1 MAGRIPQY
9 FIDDLLT
16 RIDIVDVIDNRVKLK
31 KTGRNYSACC
41 PFHKEKTPSFT
52 VSPDKQFYYC
62 FGCGA
67 SGNALGFVMDHDH
80 LDFPEAIDTLA
91 GQLGLEVPRE
101 ENPLKQRG
109 PDHSELY
116 NLMDRAVDFY
126 SRQLKQHEQSPRASH
141 YLKNR
146 GLDQQTC
153 QHFAIGFAPPGWDN
167 LKKELATSPEKEQ
180 QLITTGMLV
189 KNEDRNTVYDRFR
202 ERIIFPIR
210 DSRGRYIAFGGR
222 VLGDE
227 KPKYL
232 NSPESPIFHKG
243 KELYG
248 LFEARQAN
256 RKLSR
261 ILVVEGYMDVVALA
275 QQGITNAVATLGTA
289 TTSDHMQRLFK
300 VVPEVIFCFD
310 GDDAG
315 RRAAWRALESTLSNM
330 QDGRQARFLFL
341 PQGEDPDSMVR
352 KEGSESFVERI
363 KSQAISLDNL
373 LFRELESELDLTTMD
388 GRARLAKLAQ
398 PYIDKLPEGL
408 FRQLLLKK
416 LSDRTGLDTHYLE
429 AHFQESAR
437 TRESTT
443 NRPEPETHNTPPS
456 QEEHFQH
463 SHYEPEP
470 FYNTDYEERQYTPE
484 EHPSHNTTESLRRPS
499 PAHPANSA
507 RLVTSGYAI
516 RQLLC
521 NPEFAQ
527 EVSEPF
533 DNLKLTNDSDSQL
546 LIDLLTILKKSPSLK
561 ASTLIA
567 QWYGT
572 EKGARLQT
580 LAALDHGTTAH
591 RDEFL
596 ETLAK
601 IRKKHNEAQNHSEH
615 SSFLISSLQNKRPS
629 QLDEETRKKY
639 LELLESKRQ
648 SLNYKDSDSQLPK
661 E

>member
-16 RIDIVDVIDNRVKLK
+16 RVDIVDVIDQRVKLK

-67 SGNALGFVMDHDH
+67 SGSALGFVMDHDH
-80 LDFPEAIDTLA
+80 LDFPEAVETLA
-91 GQLGLEVPRE
+91 GQLGLDVPRE
-101 ENPLKQRG
+101 ESSHRQRG
-109 PDHSELY
+109 PDHSELF

-126 SRQLKQHEQSPRASH
+126 SRQLKQHQQSPRAID
-141 YLKNR
+141 YLKRR
-146 GLDQQTC
+146 GLDAQTC

-167 LKKELATSPEKEQ
+167 LKSELATSPEKEQ

-189 KNEDRNTVYDRFR
+189 HNEDRNTVYDRFR

-275 QQGITNAVATLGTA
+275 QHGITNAVATLGTA
-289 TTSDHMQRLFK
+289 TTADHMQRLFK
-300 VVPEVIFCFD
+300 VVPEVVFCFD

-315 RRAAWRALESTLSNM
+315 RRAAWRALESTLGNM
-330 QDGRQARFLFL
+330 LDGRQARFLFL
-341 PQGEDPDSMVR
+341 PQGEDPDSIVR
-352 KEGSESFVERI
+352 SEGAESFAERI
-363 KSQAISLDNL
+363 KSQAVSLDNL
-373 LFRELESELDLTTMD
+373 LFRELEAELDLTTMD
-388 GRARLAKLAQ
+388 GRARLAKLVQ
-398 PYIDKLPEGL
+398 PYVDQLPEGL
-408 FRQLLLKK
+408 FRQLMLNR
-416 LSDRTGLDTHYLE
+416 LSERTGLDTRYLQ
-429 AHFQESAR
+429 AHFQETVRTEKTEPTPAPVHHATAPHDDTYPHSNEYSPAVDYQRHETYARPAPSRQQFSAR
-437 TRESTT
+437 
-443 NRPEPETHNTPPS
+443 
-456 QEEHFQH
+456 
-463 SHYEPEP
+463 
-470 FYNTDYEERQYTPE
+470 
-484 EHPSHNTTESLRRPS
+484 
-499 PAHPANSA
+499 SA
-507 RLVTSGYAI
+507 RLSSSGYAI

-521 NPEFAQ
+521 NPEFAR
-527 EVSEPF
+527 EVAEPLSELHLAN
-533 DNLKLTNDSDSQL
+533 DNDNQL
-546 LIDLLTILKKSPSLK
+546 LIDLLTVLKQEPNLT
-561 ASTLIA
+561 AARLIA
-567 QWYGT
+567 RWYDT
-572 EKGARLQT
+572 DKGERLKS
-580 LAALDHGTTAH
+580 LAALDHGTVAH
-591 RDEFL
+591 PEEFL
-596 ETLAK
+596 DTIAS
-601 IRKKHNEAQNHSEH
+601 IRKNNHEAQKKSQHSN
-615 SSFLISSLQNKRPS
+615 FLSVNLNNRKPS

-639 LELLESKRQ
+639 LELLESKRK
-648 SLNYKDSDSQLPK
+648 SLNYKEIP
-661 E
+661 

>member
-16 RIDIVDVIDNRVKLK
+16 RIDIVDVIDLRVKLK

-41 PFHKEKTPSFT
+41 PFHKEKTPSFS

-80 LDFPEAIDTLA
+80 LDFPEAVETLA
-91 GQLGLEVPRE
+91 GQLGLDVPRE
-101 ENPLKQRG
+101 ENPHQQRG

-116 NLMDRAVDFY
+116 NLMARAVDFY
-126 SRQLKQHEQSPRASH
+126 SRQLKQHGHSPKASH
-141 YLKNR
+141 YLKSR

-189 KNEDRNTVYDRFR
+189 NNEDRNTVYDRFR

-232 NSPESPIFHKG
+232 NSPESPVFHKG

-261 ILVVEGYMDVVALA
+261 ILVVEGYMDVIALA

-315 RRAAWRALESTLSNM
+315 RRAAWRALESTLANM
-330 QDGRQARFLFL
+330 LDGRQARFLFL
-341 PQGEDPDSMVR
+341 PQGEDPDTMVR
-352 KEGSESFVERI
+352 QEGAEGFIERI

-437 TRESTT
+437 TRELPGS
-443 NRPEPETHNTPPS
+443 RPEPETRS
-456 QEEHFQH
+456 IVQEEHFH
-463 SHYEPEP
+463 HNHYEPIP
-470 FYNTDYEERQYTPE
+470 FYDTDERQYPPN
-484 EHPSHNTTESLRRPS
+484 EHQNHTTETLRKPS
-499 PAHPANSA
+499 PARLANSA

-521 NPEFAQ
+521 SPEFAR

-533 DNLKLTNDSDSQL
+533 DNLKLENDNDSQL
-546 LIDLLTILKKSPSLK
+546 LIDLLTILKKEPLLNT
-561 ASTLIA
+561 STLIA

-572 EKGARLQT
+572 DKGKRLQA

-601 IRKKHNEAQNHSEH
+601 IRKKHNEVQNHNEH
-615 SSFLISSLQNKRPS
+615 SSFLSSSLQNKRPS

-639 LELLESKRQ
+639 LKLLESKRQ
-648 SLNYKDSDSQLPK
+648 SLKYKESDSQLTK
-661 E
+661 D